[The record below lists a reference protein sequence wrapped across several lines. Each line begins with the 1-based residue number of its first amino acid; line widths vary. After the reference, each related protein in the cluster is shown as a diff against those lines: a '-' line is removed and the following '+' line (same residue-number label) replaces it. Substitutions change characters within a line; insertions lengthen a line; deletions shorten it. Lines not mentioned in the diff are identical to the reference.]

1 MENNIIRGMEIW
13 TAMAEDLNRIIRET
27 GQIQIDNHHIWN
39 TWLHKMS
46 NQDWDDV
53 LSTAQAAIKEMPSCA
68 QTFHKNKLYE
78 AQDALNN
85 ERDLRDRVLDRKEHK
100 GKAWAVMMALRE
112 IYNVIEGIDLPNT
125 DLSKVLS

>member
-1 MENNIIRGMEIW
+1 MANIVRGCEIW
-13 TAMAEDLNRIIRET
+13 EALAKDLNGIIKSS

-39 TWLHKMS
+39 TWLHEFQ
-46 NQDWDDV
+46 NEDWEDMI
-53 LSTAQAAIKEMPSCA
+53 SMAQAAIKEMPSCA

-100 GKAWAVMMALRE
+100 GKAWAAMMALRE
-112 IYNVIEGIDLPNT
+112 VYNNIEGIDCPNR
-125 DLSKVLS
+125 